1 MRFIIVGEEAKLA
14 KKVEKVLLSA
24 FKDAFFIEARTR
36 RQFEEALEEGFDVV
50 ITDFELSWGSGIQI
64 LKEAKKK
71 MPFKPVIM
79 LINADMQEVAAQ
91 ALKRGLDDYVL
102 NSEMEKIAPVVLNAI
117 EKCKV
122 KEKEAMLSSIIENAR
137 EAVVVVDGN
146 RNIIYVNK
154 AVEKIFGWKSE
165 ELIGKPI
172 SIMAVEAEEQRR
184 QFEEAIKKNGMTF
197 ETVRKDKH
205 GNIIPVLMTV
215 VPFKDE
221 KGKLLFSSGIMV
233 DIREIKAYQ
242 AKIEHLNELLKAI
255 RGVNQI
261 ITKEKNEEELIKKA
275 CKLLHEVKGYKMI
288 CISYKDKIY
297 FEGDEEEH
305 KKLVEKMGRAG
316 KKKINGNAF
325 VINLKEDGIKG
336 KLSVV
341 HSKDFEKEEI
351 ELLKEVAGD
360 ISFALHSIKIN
371 NEKEEAEKKYHMIAE
386 MASEG
391 ICIDDAKEKMIFIND
406 AFANALGYKKEEL
419 IGKDFLAL
427 VHKEDK
433 KKIEEEI
440 EKRKKGEEGK
450 YEVRLIA
457 KDGSIKTFFISS
469 TPLYENGK
477 FVGSLSVNLDV
488 TKLKE
493 LEKKFEAIFEG
504 ALDAIF
510 IEDLNGNILDVN
522 RAACKLLGYTK
533 DELTKMN
540 VADIVPKEIGKR
552 FKELV
557 EEHLKKGGIR
567 VEAVNIGKNGKEIP
581 VEVSTTLVDIAG
593 EKRIVAIVRD
603 ITERKKMEE
612 MLRENEEKYRT
623 LAESLPL
630 GVFIITDSYVEYVNK
645 FGKEELMKKIFP
657 SLYKKFKKEGK
668 IGLSAIVKKFGV
680 GEKKVKKAIEKAMHG
695 PAVVIEKTIKGKH
708 IQLHF
713 IPFKYKGKNALLGI
727 AEDVTELRKK
737 EQELKKNLE
746 YLQRFH
752 DATID
757 RELKMREL
765 KERLRECEEKL
776 RKVWKS

>member
-1 MRFIIVGEEAKLA
+1 SLT
-14 KKVEKVLLSA
+14 KKVEKALSSA

-36 RQFEEALEEGFDVV
+36 RQFEEALEEGFDAV

-79 LINADMQEVAAQ
+79 LIDAGMQEVAAQ

-102 NSEMEKIAPVVLNAI
+102 KSEVEEIASIVANAI

-137 EAVVVVDGN
+137 EAVVSVDANG
-146 RNIIYVNK
+146 NIIYVNK
-154 AVEKIFGWKSE
+154 AAEKIFGWKSE

-172 SIMAVEAEEQRR
+172 SIMAVNAEEQRK
-184 QFEEAIKKNGMTF
+184 QFKEAIKKGGATF
-197 ETVRKDKH
+197 ETIRKDKN
-205 GNIIPVLMTV
+205 GNAIPVLMTV

-242 AKIEHLNELLKAI
+242 DKIEHLNELLKAI

-261 ITKEKNEEELIKKA
+261 ITKEKDEEELIKKA
-275 CKLLHEVKGYKMI
+275 CDLLHEVKGYKMI
-288 CISYKDKIY
+288 CILYKNKIY
-297 FEGDEEEH
+297 LEGDKREY
-305 KKLVEKMGRAG
+305 KKLIEKMKRAG
-316 KKKINGNAF
+316 KKKINGNAY

-336 KLSVV
+336 KLCVV
-341 HSKDFEKEEI
+341 HSRNFEKEEI
-351 ELLKEVAGD
+351 ELLKEVASD

-371 NEKEEAEKKYHMIAE
+371 KEKEEAERRYHTIAE

-391 ICIDDAKEKMIFIND
+391 ICIDDAKEKMIFVND

-419 IGKDFLAL
+419 LGKNFTTL
-427 VHKEDK
+427 VYKGDKEK
-433 KKIEEEI
+433 VKEEI
-440 EKRKKGEEGK
+440 EKRREGKEGK
-450 YEVRLIA
+450 YEARLIA

-469 TPLYENGK
+469 IPLYENGK

-493 LEKKFEAIFEG
+493 LEKKFETIFEG

-522 RAACKLLGYTK
+522 KAACKLLGYTK
-533 DELTKMN
+533 DELIKMN
-540 VADIVPKEIGKR
+540 VADIVPEEVRKR
-552 FKELV
+552 FKELIEV
-557 EEHLKKGGIR
+557 HLKKGGIR
-567 VEAVNIGKNGKEIP
+567 VEAVNIGKDGRKIP

-612 MLRENEEKYRT
+612 MLRESEERYRT

-630 GVFIITDSYVEYVNK
+630 GVFIVSDSYVEYINK
-645 FGKEELMKKIFP
+645 FGKEKLLKKVFP
-657 SLYKKFKKEGK
+657 SMYKKLKKEDK
-668 IGLSAIVKKFGV
+668 IDLFTVIKEL
-680 GEKKVKKAIEKAMHG
+680 GEEEKEVKKAIEKAMHG
-695 PAVVIEKTIKGKH
+695 SPVVIEKTAKEKH
-708 IQLHF
+708 IQLRF
-713 IPFKYKGKNALLGI
+713 IPFGYKGKNAILGI
-727 AEDVTELRKK
+727 AEDITELRKK

-757 RELKMREL
+757 RELKMIEL
-765 KERLRECEEKL
+765 KKRLKECEEKL
-776 RKVWKS
+776 RKA